1 MASAP
6 GSDAQTKADPKE
18 QLAEH
23 GKLILDSVSG
33 RRHTYDTKMPFYGDC
48 RDVDDFKKL
57 NRVGEGTYG
66 VV

>member
-1 MASAP
+1 MH
-6 GSDAQTKADPKE
+6 E
-18 QLAEH
+18 AERDQQDDNQD
-23 GKLILDSVSG
+23 KMLLESVSG
-33 RRHTYDTKMPFYGDC
+33 RRLSYDMRTPFYGDC